1 MKRILNTLASLLV
14 VGVLSAGLAAA
25 QTASASRYDASI
37 QTRAAQ
43 RLAQKQEFR
52 NVQATAE
59 DSIITLTGKVD
70 LYQQKL
76 DAAKRV
82 RKVDHA
88 QGVRNLIA
96 VAGETVPDVKL
107 TAQLDRKLY
116 YDRIGYDNLFNYVT
130 ASVKDGVVTLEGA
143 TRTPYDRE
151 SALSLVDNTPG
162 VKDVVNNVKVLP
174 VSSFDD
180 AIRLRAARVI
190 YGNAVLNRYAIDP
203 ALPIRIVVDN
213 GHITL
218 YGTVDSKAAKEIAGI
233 QANSVPGVFSVQN
246 NLRVVKAS

>member
-37 QTRAAQ
+37 QTQAAQ

-174 VSSFDD
+174 DD
-180 AIRLRAARVI
+180 AIRLRVARAI
-190 YGNAVLNRYAIDP
+190 YGNAVLNRYAINP

-218 YGTVDSKAAKEIAGI
+218 YGMVDSRSAKEIAGI

>member
-1 MKRILNTLASLLV
+1 MKRILNTLASLVV
-14 VGVLSAGLAAA
+14 VGILGVGLAAA
-25 QTASASRYDASI
+25 QAAGASRYDASV
-37 QTRAAQ
+37 QAKAAQ
-43 RLAQKQEFR
+43 RLTQKQEFR
-52 NVQATAE
+52 NVHATAE
-59 DSIITLTGKVD
+59 DGIITLTGKVD

-96 VAGETVPDVKL
+96 VAGKTVPDAVL

-130 ASVKDGVVTLEGA
+130 ASVKDGVVTLEGE

-151 SALSLVDNTPG
+151 SAVSLANNTPG
-162 VKDVVNNVKVLP
+162 VKDVVNEVTVLP

-180 AIRLRAARVI
+180 AIRLRAARAI

-203 ALPIRIVVDN
+203 ALPIRIVVNN
-213 GHITL
+213 GNISL
-218 YGTVDSKAAKEIAGI
+218 YGTVDSKAAKAIAGI

-246 NLRVVKAS
+246 NLQVVKPS